1 MELTTLFYLSLIL
14 LSGLIFGRAVKL
26 LKLPNVTG
34 YLLAGLI
41 LGPYCLKVFP
51 ADLVKSL
58 ELVSEMALAFIA
70 FSIGAEFR
78 ISYLKKVGSM
88 SVVIATV
95 AAVAASIFVTLSLI
109 LIGVDLEIALLMG
122 AIASATAP
130 AATVMV
136 VKQYSA
142 KGPVSETLLSVVAID
157 DAIALILFG
166 FLIAVVNTM
175 QNPGQASAVMSVLVP
190 FAEII
195 GSFVIGVILVL
206 LFRIP
211 LKYFKKESNRLIIIT
226 GFVFLASSI
235 ASMLNLSPLLLCM
248 SLGATVVNLVD
259 SASSIFSLAEKV
271 TPPLYVMFFVVSGAE
286 LDVTI
291 LPKVGLMGILYI
303 ISRFLGKVLGANFG
317 AVITKAPET
326 VKKYLGLT
334 LIPQAGVAIGLSL
347 LAAQSLPAYAAPIR
361 AVVLSATFIYELTG
375 PVLTKIALKKAGE
388 ITE

>member
-1 MELTTLFYLSLIL
+1 
-14 LSGLIFGRAVKL
+14 
-26 LKLPNVTG
+26 
-34 YLLAGLI
+34 
-41 LGPYCLKVFP
+41 
-51 ADLVKSL
+51 
-58 ELVSEMALAFIA
+58 
-70 FSIGAEFR
+70 
-78 ISYLKKVGSM
+78 
-88 SVVIATV
+88 
-95 AAVAASIFVTLSLI
+95 
-109 LIGVDLEIALLMG
+109 
-122 AIASATAP
+122 
-130 AATVMV
+130 
-136 VKQYSA
+136 
-142 KGPVSETLLSVVAID
+142 
-157 DAIALILFG
+157 
-166 FLIAVVNTM
+166 
-175 QNPGQASAVMSVLVP
+175 
-190 FAEII
+190 
-195 GSFVIGVILVL
+195 
-206 LFRIP
+206 
-211 LKYFKKESNRLIIIT
+211 
-226 GFVFLASSI
+226 
-235 ASMLNLSPLLLCM
+235 
-248 SLGATVVNLVD
+248 VD